1 MPEQILQASRP
12 LDAALDLAVKG
23 FPVFPCGQDK
33 RPLVKWTEEA
43 TTDPQKV
50 EIMWRQH
57 PSAMI
62 GLPTGP
68 KSGLYVI
75 DLDVDKK
82 TGEAVGETSL
92 SALGLADLMVE
103 GLSVCTPSG
112 GRHIYFQHPGE
123 GFGNSAK
130 RLGNGIDTRGDG
142 GYVIAPGSQ
151 SGSQSYQVVT
161 GNLDRAALPALP
173 QSVRNL
179 LAAPKATSNVFR
191 LDVGSQS
198 AWADAALAGE
208 LGKLM
213 VAPEGQRNDTLNTVA
228 FRLGQIVG
236 SGRLDEAQVRGH
248 LMGAAQAIGLM
259 EQEASATVESG
270 LSAGMQHPR
279 DPAEREE
286 SGPTVSKSFDPETDD
301 DEFIC
306 AASLEGV
313 PVPPRE
319 WHVPDIIPA
328 GTVTILN
335 GDGGTGKS
343 LIALQLAVSTALG
356 RRWLG
361 QECKSGTVLF
371 ISAEDDKKEL
381 HRRLD
386 DIISAESIRFADLDK
401 LVFRSLAG
409 KDALLAVPDGKTNIL
424 HETPLFQ
431 IMDHWIGRHRPALVV
446 FDTLA
451 DLFGGDENNRAQA
464 RQFIGILKGL
474 ALKHETTIPLLAH
487 PSLSGMASGSGSSG
501 STGWNNSVR
510 SRLYFRR
517 LRADG
522 EEIDPDA
529 RELEVM
535 KANYGPTGLVLKLR
549 WKEGV
554 FVTDTSHGGTLDRM
568 AADAKAE
575 RVFLRLLDDY
585 SAQGRFVSASP
596 SSTFAPTVFQGHPN
610 AEGMNK
616 RAFKMAM
623 ERLFQRGAIT
633 VATHGKGVK
642 ARNHIAR
649 KTEQHD
655 D

>member
-1 MPEQILQASRP
+1 MAEQNLLASRP
-12 LDAALDLAVKG
+12 VDAALDLAAKG

-33 RPLVKWTEEA
+33 RPLVKWTKEA
-43 TTDPQKV
+43 TTDPQRV
-50 EIMWRQH
+50 ESMWRQH
-57 PSAMI
+57 PYAMI

-75 DLDVDKK
+75 DLDVDKN
-82 TGEAVGETSL
+82 TGEAVGEASL
-92 SALGLADLMVE
+92 SALGMADLMAE

-112 GRHIYFQHPGE
+112 GRHIYFRHPGE

-151 SGSQSYQVVT
+151 FGTDSYRAVT
-161 GNLDRAALPALP
+161 GNLDKATLPALP
-173 QSVRNL
+173 QSVRDL
-179 LAAPKATSNVFR
+179 LETPKKASEVLH
-191 LDVGSQS
+191 LDVGNQS
-198 AWADAALAGE
+198 AWADAALSGE

-213 VAPEGQRNDTLNTVA
+213 AAPEGRRNDTLNTVA

-236 SGRLDEAQVRGH
+236 SGRLDDSQVRCRLLGS
-248 LMGAAQAIGLM
+248 AQAIGLP
-259 EQEASATVESG
+259 EQEAIATIESG

-279 DPAEREE
+279 EPSGGEGNMARAAAIYPA
-286 SGPTVSKSFDPETDD
+286 DD
-301 DEFIC
+301 DKEFIC
-306 AASLEGV
+306 AASLDGV

-328 GTVTILN
+328 GTVTLLN

-343 LIALQLAVSTALG
+343 LIALQLAVATALG
-356 RRWLG
+356 RQWLG

-371 ISAEDDKKEL
+371 VSAEDDKNEL
-381 HRRLD
+381 HRRLAD
-386 DIISAESIRFADLDK
+386 VVAAEDITFSDLDK

-409 KDALLAVPDGKTNIL
+409 KDALLACPEGKTNIL
-424 HETPLFQ
+424 NETPLFQ
-431 IMDHWIGRHRPALVV
+431 VMEHWISRYRPSLVV

-474 ALKHETTIPLLAH
+474 ALKHGTTIPLLAH

-517 LRADG
+517 LRSDG

-535 KANYGPTGLVLKLR
+535 KANYGPAGIVLKLR
-549 WKEGV
+549 WQNGV
-554 FVTDTSHGGTLDRM
+554 FVTDTSQGGTLDRM

-575 RVFLRLLDDY
+575 RVFLRLLDEY
-585 SAQGRFVSASP
+585 TAQGRFVSASP
-596 SSTFAPTVFQGHPN
+596 SSTYAPAAFQGNPN
-610 AEGMNK
+610 AEGMTK

-623 ERLFQRGAIT
+623 ERLFQRGVIT
-633 VATHGKGVK
+633 VAEHGSGAK

-649 KTEQHD
+649 KTERQD